1 MTWRW
6 KISSV
11 PMSLATAVMMPVS
24 SVRSSA
30 RRAGP
35 PNIGVWKS
43 ATTSIASVAEPPL
56 PSAIS
61 RPPASR
67 RSRRT
72 RGGAQQRVAAVVQRL
87 RAQRGD
93 LVGLE
98 QHRLA
103 HVVEDLVEVV
113 LLLAEERIQKARG
126 AGVVDGLGPASLEQ
140 AAMVEEDVDE
150 LPQQVVERLDD
161 LLADERVGDG
171 GEVELPLGAGVG
183 LEGDR
188 QAAALARR
196 GERRE
201 RVGMVAEG
209 HRDVLALGLQRDLVG
224 DRAALAG
231 ERQRGQRALAD
242 DHRMDELD
250 RDVARVGAVGGRGAE
265 GHETALAREALGHL
279 VAQAREAVGLSGEE
293 AGVGLAALAQQGLH
307 PLGAGA
313 GGRAHTTGR
322 LLHAVAGSWSAWS

>member
-35 PNIGVWKS
+35 PNSGVWKS

-56 PSAIS
+56 PSAMR

-67 RSRRT
+67 RSRST
-72 RGGAQQRVAAVVQRL
+72 RAAPQQRVAAVVQRL

-103 HVVEDLVEVV
+103 HVVEDVVEVV
-113 LLLAEERIQKARG
+113 LLLGEERIEEARRARVVHRLGG
-126 AGVVDGLGPASLEQ
+126 AALEQ
-140 AAMVEEDVDE
+140 PAMVEEDVDE

-161 LLADERVGDG
+161 LLADERVLDRR
-171 GEVELPLGAGVG
+171 EVELPLGAGSRG
-183 LEGDR
+183 EGDR

-196 GERRE
+196 GQRGE
-201 RVGMVAEG
+201 RVGVVAEA

-231 ERQRGQRALAD
+231 DRPARA
-242 DHRMDELD
+242 
-250 RDVARVGAVGGRGAE
+250 ARSCR
-265 GHETALAREALGHL
+265 R
-279 VAQAREAVGLSGEE
+279 
-293 AGVGLAALAQQGLH
+293 
-307 PLGAGA
+307 
-313 GGRAHTTGR
+313 
-322 LLHAVAGSWSAWS
+322 